1 MKKIWL
7 KENIITG
14 LICSTLFLFATCES
28 NDRYYRPDVPEKLCV
43 FGIIDIDDTAS
54 TSQYVPL
61 WHETSLRHLSFEKSF
76 QSEYSGEITDSIREI
91 EFTISSS
98 EKELFRYFSDSRV
111 IKIVDLRIPD
121 SIVFN
126 PEEKYFL
133 WAKEKGIHEISAE
146 VIPSKSP
153 SEPELISINQGKAIY
168 PIPNGC
174 EIDTFARS
182 VTITLSFE
190 KDQDL
195 FYALI
200 VEGWGFSH
208 WGTWIPHPAFLNFS
222 ITESNI
228 PGFFSEMQG
237 LDMYHYVC
245 TGGHRKLVT
254 SPAPVFLFEGAK
266 IPDPKCSTSVYIQYW
281 DGYSPY
287 DTFKAIRI
295 RLLSVPAELYNFEKS
310 LYTYRKTAGD
320 PFAEPIYLGGNIK
333 GGIGVFAI
341 CRSTGLKINFSPWI

>member
-1 MKKIWL
+1 MIL
-7 KENIITG
+7 
-14 LICSTLFLFATCES
+14 LVRCES

-76 QSEYSGEITDSIREI
+76 QSEYPGDITDSIREI

-98 EKELFRYFSDSRV
+98 EKELFRYSSDSTV
-111 IKIVDLRIPD
+111 NKIVDLRIPD
-121 SIVFN
+121 SIVFD

-133 WAKEKGIHEISAE
+133 WAKEKGVQEISAE
-146 VIPSKSP
+146 VIPTKSP
-153 SEPELISINQGKAIY
+153 SEPELNSIKKGKAIY

-200 VEGWGFSH
+200 VEGWGFSFADSYV
-208 WGTWIPHPAFLNFS
+208 PHPGFLDFS
-222 ITESNI
+222 ITESNT

-245 TGGHRKLVT
+245 TGIQIKVET

-266 IPDPKCSTSVYIQYW
+266 IPDSKCSMSVYIQYW
-281 DGYSPY
+281 DGYSAY
-287 DTFKAIRI
+287 NAFKAIRI
-295 RLLSVPAELYNFEKS
+295 RLLSIPVELYNFEKS

-320 PFAEPIYLGGNIK
+320 PFTEPIYLGGNIK